1 MNEVERKI
9 KKNISEL
16 IEFFRIGNIPFD
28 KFKLTDYQSEKKEKE
43 CKQCWQSKIIHWW
56 NSYKMM
62 MLRFIP
68 NENEVGEKATPQD
81 KKDLNC

>member
-1 MNEVERKI
+1 MIKPSGKSFGMNEVERKI

-43 CKQCWQSKIIHWW
+43 GSMCNI
-56 NSYKMM
+56 
-62 MLRFIP
+62 
-68 NENEVGEKATPQD
+68 
-81 KKDLNC
+81 